1 MSRRRARQY
10 ALQMLFQ
17 YEFTASSTFPAL
29 PADSDQDTARDWPA
43 DYSAEPEQVRSFAD
57 ELFQGTLRHRDE
69 IDAVIRNAA
78 EHWDLDRM
86 VAVDRNILRLAAYEI
101 LYRQDI
107 PAAVT
112 IDEALEI
119 AKKFSTQESASF
131 INGLLDR
138 IAKTA
143 KKT

>member
-17 YEFTASSTFPAL
+17 YEFTASSTFRAL
-29 PADSDQDTARDWPA
+29 PADSDQDAAQDWPG

-143 KKT
+143 NKA